1 MHRFIYKEC
10 FGEIPQGKVVRHLCN
25 NPSCINP
32 EHLKIGT
39 HYDNVQDRVRSNRS
53 AIGINNGRSKLTEE
67 DVIEIKG
74 NSKTSL
80 ADLAIIYN
88 VTGKV
93 ISNIK
98 NNKNWKH
105 IDVRIESAP
114 SGIHK
119 GSEIKNSK
127 LTEEDV
133 VVIKQLLE
141 ENYGVRKIGRMF
153 NVSHCQISRI
163 KNNIAWKHVN

>member
-1 MHRFIYKEC
+1 MHRFIYQEC
-10 FGEIPQGKVVRHLCN
+10 FGEIPQGMVVRHLCN

-53 AIGINNGRSKLTEE
+53 AIGINNGRSKLKEK
-67 DVIEIKG
+67 DVIEIKS
-74 NSKTSL
+74 NNKTSL
-80 ADLAIIYN
+80 TDLAIIYD
-88 VTGKV
+88 VTTKV

-105 IDVRIESAP
+105 IDTRIEPAP

-119 GSEIKNSK
+119 GSEVKSSK

-133 VVIKQLLE
+133 IVIRQLLE
-141 ENYGVRKIGRMF
+141 NNYGVRKIGKIF
-153 NVSHCQISRI
+153 NVSHSQISRI
-163 KNNIAWKHVN
+163 KNNISWNHVT